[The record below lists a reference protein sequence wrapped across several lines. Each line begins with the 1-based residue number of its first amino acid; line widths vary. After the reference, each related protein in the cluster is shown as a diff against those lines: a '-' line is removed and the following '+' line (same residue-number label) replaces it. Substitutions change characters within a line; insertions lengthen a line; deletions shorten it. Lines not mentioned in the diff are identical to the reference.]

1 MSEDKLYG
9 NDQILHAGG
18 FHYAIVAA
26 RFNAFIVDRLLDA
39 ALDTLK
45 ACGAP
50 PEHVDVY
57 RVPGAF
63 EIPLACQKVARTGR
77 FDAIIA
83 LGCVIRGDTPHFD
96 YVCSESA
103 RGISEVALK
112 FDIPVIN
119 GVLTTDNRAQA
130 EVRADTASGSNKGVD
145 AAKAAME
152 VLSVYAGLESAPAG
166 KGR

>member
-9 NDQILHAGG
+9 NDQTLHAGD
-18 FHYAIVAA
+18 FRYAIIAA
-26 RFNAFIVDRLLDA
+26 RFNAFIVDRLLEG
-39 ALDTLK
+39 ALETLK
-45 ACGAP
+45 ACGAM
-50 PEHVDVY
+50 PERIGVY

-63 EIPLACQKVARTGR
+63 EIPLACQKAAQTGR

-83 LGCVIRGDTPHFD
+83 LGCVIRGDTPHFE

-112 FDIPVIN
+112 FDLPVIN
-119 GVLTTDNRAQA
+119 GILTTDNPAQA
-130 EVRADTASGSNKGVD
+130 EARVDTARGNNKGVD

-152 VLSVYAGLESAPAG
+152 VLGVYARLESVPSG
-166 KGR
+166 KNQ

>member
-9 NDQILHAGG
+9 NDQTPHAGG
-18 FHYAIVAA
+18 FRYAIVAA

-39 ALDTLK
+39 ALETLK
-45 ACGAP
+45 AGGASS
-50 PEHVDVY
+50 ERIDVY

-112 FDIPVIN
+112 LDIPVIN
-119 GVLTTDNRAQA
+119 GILTTDNPAQA
-130 EVRADTASGSNKGVD
+130 QARVDTASGNNKGAD

-152 VLSVYAGLESAPAG
+152 VLSVYAGLESASAG

>member
-9 NDQILHAGG
+9 NDQTPHAGG
-18 FHYAIVAA
+18 FRYAIVAA

-39 ALDTLK
+39 ALETLK
-45 ACGAP
+45 AGGASS
-50 PEHVDVY
+50 ERIDVY

-112 FDIPVIN
+112 LDIPVIN
-119 GVLTTDNRAQA
+119 GILTTDNPAQA
-130 EVRADTASGSNKGVD
+130 QARVGTASGNNKGAD

-152 VLSVYAGLESAPAG
+152 VLSVYAGLESASAG

>member
-1 MSEDKLYG
+1 MSDDRLYE
-9 NDQILHAGG
+9 NNQTLHAGDWRYG
-18 FHYAIVAA
+18 IVAA
-26 RFNAFIVDRLLDA
+26 RFNAFIVDRLLQG

-45 ACGAP
+45 ACGAAD
-50 PEHVDVY
+50 ERIGIY

-63 EIPLACQKVARTGR
+63 EIPLTCQKLAQTGR

-103 RGISEVALK
+103 RGIVEVALK
-112 FDIPVIN
+112 FDMPVIN
-119 GVLTTDNRAQA
+119 GILTTDNPAQA
-130 EVRADTASGSNKGVD
+130 EARVDTAAGNNKGVD

-152 VLSVYAGLESAPAG
+152 VLDVYARIG
-166 KGR
+166 KSF

>member
-9 NDQILHAGG
+9 NDQTPHAGG
-18 FHYAIVAA
+18 FRYAIVAA

-39 ALDTLK
+39 ALETLK
-45 ACGAP
+45 AGGASS
-50 PEHVDVY
+50 ERIDVY

-112 FDIPVIN
+112 LDIPVIN
-119 GVLTTDNRAQA
+119 GILTTDNPAQA
-130 EVRADTASGSNKGVD
+130 QARVDTASGNNKGSD

-152 VLSVYAGLESAPAG
+152 VLSVYAGLESASAG